1 MRPSSAPSEIW
12 VQLHYRYKDE
22 SYKYN
27 LPLPQGG
34 KFLDGIRVDF
44 NRRAVPGGHRITV
57 TMETIGP
64 VHIESFVL
72 TGKLD
77 YGDNLQG
84 VFMNGCQSWTGSR
97 ERSAGERIA
106 KLNWPAHLFALQQA
120 GDSRFFPYSEKK
132 GRFHGYGYGYLRWGD
147 RIFLAGSL
155 DERIGCTVISTDIRH
170 NLFVID
176 KSLSGFR
183 LDKKT
188 DVLDMLLIEG
198 SESFVFDRYAAMRS
212 EIHSEMR
219 LGEPLNDSRPLAWIS
234 PAEGTRRIDEVSLR
248 RRLAAFRE
256 AAVPL
261 DYFAVGRGWYTALG
275 DWNTPAPGFP
285 SGMSSLATEI
295 RGSGYIP
302 GIWSAPFVASV
313 DSEVF
318 RTRKDWLARENGRV
332 PRPAGRPTHQ
342 GVPFFALNLFR
353 SDVKQYIAES
363 YRRMRDQWSFDFFIL
378 DYLYAAALCP
388 PEGSSRG
395 GAMNAAMDFLS
406 SLKKNETWLCGAVPI
421 ECAFGR
427 TEYCRIG
434 ADTTRRWEN
443 RFLRGVH
450 VRERASTVNA
460 LRSTIG
466 RRQLNGRFFINAVDS
481 FILRCTKRTMDSARR
496 CTQLLIHLLFG
507 GFLSISEDIS
517 ECSPDEKRL
526 FFSLFPMARPL
537 IETVRGARRTITV
550 TYTVQNRR
558 FMSFSNLSERM
569 RSFTLPEG
577 RWFGTPGPRRRAHH
591 IIGGRRQYLRPG
603 ESRSYLQL
611 SPEDPFA
618 GSDGHFFPGFEI
630 DRMTSKGPE
639 WTITPKPGLLKTFR
653 IWLKVPEPQSPAST
667 PEPGE
672 PPSGA
677 RFAPKAALPEPGR
690 PPSGG
695 PPAPK
700 AAPLPNPTGQIRIN
714 GRPAELIRTP
724 AGDLLATAELR
735 YPQA

>member
-1 MRPSSAPSEIW
+1 
-12 VQLHYRYKDE
+12 
-22 SYKYN
+22 
-27 LPLPQGG
+27 
-34 KFLDGIRVDF
+34 
-44 NRRAVPGGHRITV
+44 
-57 TMETIGP
+57 
-64 VHIESFVL
+64 
-72 TGKLD
+72 
-77 YGDNLQG
+77 
-84 VFMNGCQSWTGSR
+84 
-97 ERSAGERIA
+97 
-106 KLNWPAHLFALQQA
+106 
-120 GDSRFFPYSEKK
+120 
-132 GRFHGYGYGYLRWGD
+132 
-147 RIFLAGSL
+147 
-155 DERIGCTVISTDIRH
+155 
-170 NLFVID
+170 
-176 KSLSGFR
+176 
-183 LDKKT
+183 
-188 DVLDMLLIEG
+188 
-198 SESFVFDRYAAMRS
+198 
-212 EIHSEMR
+212 
-219 LGEPLNDSRPLAWIS
+219 
-234 PAEGTRRIDEVSLR
+234 
-248 RRLAAFRE
+248 
-256 AAVPL
+256 
-261 DYFAVGRGWYTALG
+261 
-275 DWNTPAPGFP
+275 
-285 SGMSSLATEI
+285 
-295 RGSGYIP
+295 
-302 GIWSAPFVASV
+302 
-313 DSEVF
+313 
-318 RTRKDWLARENGRV
+318 
-332 PRPAGRPTHQ
+332 
-342 GVPFFALNLFR
+342 
-353 SDVKQYIAES
+353 
-363 YRRMRDQWSFDFFIL
+363 
-378 DYLYAAALCP
+378 
-388 PEGSSRG
+388 
-395 GAMNAAMDFLS
+395 
-406 SLKKNETWLCGAVPI
+406 
-421 ECAFGR
+421 
-427 TEYCRIG
+427 
-434 ADTTRRWEN
+434 
-443 RFLRGVH
+443 
-450 VRERASTVNA
+450 
-460 LRSTIG
+460 
-466 RRQLNGRFFINAVDS
+466 
-481 FILRCTKRTMDSARR
+481 MDSARR

-672 PPSGA
+672 PSSGA